1 MKGICLTFNLV
12 PRLVVYDKYQ
22 LRYDRI
28 FMYTPTCKKCI
39 RGYHGNH
46 AILQGPNV
54 FIFQKRCFLI
64 HGVPR
69 NHLAPM
75 PNCPWDAR

>member
-1 MKGICLTFNLV
+1 MKGICITFNLV
-12 PRLVVYDKYQ
+12 PILLVYDKYQ
-22 LRYDRI
+22 LRYDGI
-28 FMYTPTCKKCI
+28 CMYTPTCKNCI

-46 AILQGPNV
+46 AILQGPKV
-54 FIFQKRCFLI
+54 IIFQKHCFLV

-75 PNCPWDAR
+75 QNCPWDAR